1 MKTCLLFFLLYV
13 FSMQRLKRR
22 WSHCATFITLMLN
35 ICIKN
40 IVFRFDPIDIYFLFL
55 EMKIELSST
64 ESFRGA
70 KVNDNFSQ

>member
-1 MKTCLLFFLLYV
+1 
-13 FSMQRLKRR
+13 
-22 WSHCATFITLMLN
+22 MLN